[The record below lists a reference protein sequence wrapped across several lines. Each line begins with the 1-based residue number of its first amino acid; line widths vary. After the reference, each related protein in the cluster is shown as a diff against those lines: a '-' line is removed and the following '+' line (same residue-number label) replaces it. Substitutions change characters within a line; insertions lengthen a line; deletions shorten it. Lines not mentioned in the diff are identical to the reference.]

1 MGRALDLVGQRFG
14 RLLVLERVGASI
26 PGVQLP
32 EIFLQ
37 KNIYFY

>member
-1 MGRALDLVGQRFG
+1 MGRALDLVGHRFG

-26 PGVQLP
+26 PGVHLS

-37 KNIYFY
+37 KNIYSY